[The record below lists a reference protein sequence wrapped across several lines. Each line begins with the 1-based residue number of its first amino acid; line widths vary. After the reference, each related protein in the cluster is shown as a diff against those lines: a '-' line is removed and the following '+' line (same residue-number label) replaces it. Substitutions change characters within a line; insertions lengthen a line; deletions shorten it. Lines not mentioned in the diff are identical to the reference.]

1 MARPKFDPRFLK
13 SSGYLNWHNL
23 KGKTIIGVDIKS
35 ACNFVGLTFS
45 DNTYVEVHTERVFDG
60 IATPVLLPK
69 E

>member
-23 KGKTIIGVDIKS
+23 KGKTIIGVDIKT
-35 ACNFVGLTFS
+35 ACNFVGLTFA
-45 DNTYVEVHTERVFDG
+45 DNTYVEVHTTE
-60 IATPVLLPK
+60 IAGYISTPVLLSK